1 MILQIC
7 DNPTVLSVMRIVNIA
22 ILIIKIA
29 VPILLILTG
38 MITLLKTIK
47 VGEEDSL
54 AKAKKQLINNAIAAV
69 VIFFVPTFVNVLVKV
84 SLTNGEYKDCLNNT
98 STEVINQKY
107 YDIAVNSI
115 SKAES
120 SSKYN
125 DYYDAVNKVNNI
137 KDTDTKNALK
147 KRLDNVKDIIDK
159 KIEEN
164 NKKENTKNENSNSG
178 NSSNNNSGGNGSNT
192 TVPDISNPGTFRP
205 DTGKTHDCNK
215 NGKYQ
220 LCSAKKGI
228 FGSFAYYDKAA
239 ANDTSNRNSI
249 EMDPSWKNTN
259 LVNVSTTCSN
269 GKKYNWT
276 VHRLASS
283 TWKKVQEKFC
293 EIITVGI
300 DGIKYET
307 NQIVVSGPIS
317 IRYISNTKTISTH
330 AFGIAIDINPSESYT
345 INGKKYPTPYGRS
358 LEKYNNFINAIG
370 GESDPRNVNYV
381 LWKKVFEPLGFI
393 WGGNWGRNGKGTK
406 IDGMHFEID
415 WRNAR

>member
-164 NKKENTKNENSNSG
+164 NKKENTKNENSSSG
-178 NSSNNNSGGNGSNT
+178 NSNNNSGGNGSNT
-192 TVPDISNPGTFRP
+192 TVPDISNPGTFKP

-228 FGSFAYYDKAA
+228 FGSFAYYDKAS

-300 DGIKYET
+300 DGIKYES

>member
-22 ILIIKIA
+22 ILIIKIV

-47 VGEEDSL
+47 VGEEDLL
-54 AKAKKQLINNAIAAV
+54 AKAKKQLVNNCIAAV
-69 VIFFVPTFVNVLVKV
+69 VVFFIPTFVSVLVKV
-84 SLTNGEYKDCLNNT
+84 SLTNGEYKDCLSNT
-98 STEVINQKY
+98 SSDVINQKY
-107 YDIAVNSI
+107 YDIAVDSI

-125 DYYDAVNKVNNI
+125 DYYDAVNKINEI
-137 KDTDTKNALK
+137 KDIDTKKSLK
-147 KRLDNVKDIIDK
+147 KRLDNVKTIIDK

-164 NKKENTKNENSNSG
+164 NKKENTNSENNGGSSETNSNSG
-178 NSSNNNSGGNGSNT
+178 
-192 TVPDISNPGTFRP
+192 TVTPDS
-205 DTGKTHDCNK
+205 GKTSDCNK

-239 ANDTSNRNSI
+239 VNDTSNRNSI
-249 EMDPSWKNTN
+249 EMDPSWKKAN

-293 EIITVGI
+293 QIITVGI
-300 DGIKYET
+300 DGIKYEP

-330 AFGIAIDINPSESYT
+330 AYGIAIDINPSESYT
-345 INGKKYPTPYGRS
+345 INGKKYSTPYGRS

>member
-22 ILIIKIA
+22 ILIIKIV
-29 VPILLILTG
+29 VPILLILMG

-47 VGEEDSL
+47 VGEEDLL
-54 AKAKKQLINNAIAAV
+54 AKAKKQLVNNCIAAV
-69 VIFFVPTFVNVLVKV
+69 VVFFIPTFVSVLVKV
-84 SLTNGEYKDCLNNT
+84 SLTNGEYKDCLSNT
-98 STEVINQKY
+98 SSDVINQKY
-107 YDIAVNSI
+107 YDIAVDSI

-125 DYYDAVNKVNNI
+125 DYYDAVNKINEI
-137 KDTDTKNALK
+137 KDIDTKKSLK
-147 KRLDNVKDIIDK
+147 KRLDNVKTIIDK
-159 KIEEN
+159 KIEVN
-164 NKKENTKNENSNSG
+164 NKKENTNSENNGGSSETNSNSG
-178 NSSNNNSGGNGSNT
+178 T
-192 TVPDISNPGTFRP
+192 FTPDS
-205 DTGKTHDCNK
+205 GKTSDCNK

-239 ANDTSNRNSI
+239 VNDTSNRNSI
-249 EMDPSWKNTN
+249 EMDPSWKKAN

-293 EIITVGI
+293 QIITVGI
-300 DGIKYET
+300 DGIKYEP

-330 AFGIAIDINPSESYT
+330 AYGIAIDINPSESYT

>member
-125 DYYDAVNKVNNI
+125 DYYDAANKVNNI

-164 NKKENTKNENSNSG
+164 NKKENTKNENSSSG
-178 NSSNNNSGGNGSNT
+178 NSNNNSGGNGSNT
-192 TVPDISNPGTFRP
+192 TVPDISNPGTFKP

-228 FGSFAYYDKAA
+228 FGSFAYYDKAS

-300 DGIKYET
+300 DGIKYES

>member
-7 DNPTVLSVMRIVNIA
+7 DNPTVLSVMRIVNIV
-22 ILIIKIA
+22 ILIIKIV

-38 MITLLKTIK
+38 MITLLKTIMA
-47 VGEEDSL
+47 GEEDSL

-69 VIFFVPTFVNVLVKV
+69 VVFLIPTFVSVLVKV
-84 SLTNGEYKDCLNNT
+84 SLTNGEYKDCLSNT
-98 STEVINQKY
+98 SNDVINQKY
-107 YDIAVNSI
+107 YDIAVDSI

-125 DYYDAVNKVNNI
+125 DYYDAITKVNEI
-137 KDTDTKNALK
+137 KDIDTKKALK
-147 KRLDNVKDIIDK
+147 KRLDNVKAIIDK

-164 NKKENTKNENSNSG
+164 NKKENTNSENNGSSSGTNSNNGS
-178 NSSNNNSGGNGSNT
+178 NSSNT
-192 TVPDISNPGTFRP
+192 TISDASNPGTFTP
-205 DTGKTHDCNK
+205 DSGKTPNCNK

-220 LCSAKKGI
+220 LCSVKKGI
-228 FGSFAYYDKAA
+228 FGSFPYYDKAA
-239 ANDTSNRNSI
+239 PNDTSNRNSI
-249 EMDPSWKNTN
+249 EMDPSWKKTN

-269 GKKYNWT
+269 GIKYNWT
-276 VHRLASS
+276 VHKLASS

-293 EIITVGI
+293 QIITVGI
-300 DGIKYET
+300 DGIKYKPD
-307 NQIVVSGPIS
+307 QIVVSGPIS

-330 AFGIAIDINPSESYT
+330 AYGIAIDINPSKSYI

-370 GESDPRNVNYV
+370 GESDSRNVNYV

>member
-29 VPILLILTG
+29 VPILLILIG

-147 KRLDNVKDIIDK
+147 KRLDNVKNIIDK

-164 NKKENTKNENSNSG
+164 NKKENTKNENSNSS
-178 NSSNNNSGGNGSNT
+178 NSNNNSGGNGSNT

-269 GKKYNWT
+269 EKKYNWT

>member
-164 NKKENTKNENSNSG
+164 NKKENTKNENSSSG
-178 NSSNNNSGGNGSNT
+178 NSNNNSGGNGSNT
-192 TVPDISNPGTFRP
+192 TVPDISNPGTFKP

-228 FGSFAYYDKAA
+228 FGSFAYYDKAS

-249 EMDPSWKNTN
+249 EMDPSCKNTN

-300 DGIKYET
+300 DGIKYES

>member
-164 NKKENTKNENSNSG
+164 NKKENTKNENSSSG
-178 NSSNNNSGGNGSNT
+178 NSNNNSGGNGSNT
-192 TVPDISNPGTFRP
+192 TVPDISNPGTFKP

-228 FGSFAYYDKAA
+228 FGSFAYYDKAS

-300 DGIKYET
+300 DGIKYES

-370 GESDPRNVNYV
+370 GESNPRNVNYV

>member
-22 ILIIKIA
+22 ILIIKIV

-84 SLTNGEYKDCLNNT
+84 SLTNGEYKNCLNNT

-164 NKKENTKNENSNSG
+164 NKKENTNSENNSG
-178 NSSNNNSGGNGSNT
+178 SSGNNNNSGGNGSNT
-192 TVPDISNPGTFRP
+192 TVPDTSNPGTFTP
-205 DTGKTHDCNK
+205 DSGKTSNCNK

-239 ANDTSNRNSI
+239 VNDTSNRNSI

-293 EIITVGI
+293 QIITVGI
-300 DGIKYET
+300 DGIKYES

-370 GESDPRNVNYV
+370 GESDSRNVNYV

>member
-125 DYYDAVNKVNNI
+125 DYYDAVNKINNI

-164 NKKENTKNENSNSG
+164 NKKENTKNENSSSG
-178 NSSNNNSGGNGSNT
+178 NSNNNSGGNGSNT
-192 TVPDISNPGTFRP
+192 TVPDISNPGTFKP

-228 FGSFAYYDKAA
+228 FGSFAYYDKAS

-300 DGIKYET
+300 DGIKYES

>member
-54 AKAKKQLINNAIAAV
+54 VKAKKQLINNAIAAV

-164 NKKENTKNENSNSG
+164 NKKENTKNENSSSG
-178 NSSNNNSGGNGSNT
+178 NSNNNSGGNGSNT
-192 TVPDISNPGTFRP
+192 TVPDISNPGTFKP

-228 FGSFAYYDKAA
+228 FGSFAYYDKAS

>member
-22 ILIIKIA
+22 ILIIKIV
-29 VPILLILTG
+29 VPILLILMG

-47 VGEEDSL
+47 VGEEDLL
-54 AKAKKQLINNAIAAV
+54 AKAKKQLVNNCIAAV
-69 VIFFVPTFVNVLVKV
+69 VVFFIPTFVSVLVKV
-84 SLTNGEYKDCLNNT
+84 SLTNGEYKDCLSNT
-98 STEVINQKY
+98 SSDVINQKY
-107 YDIAVNSI
+107 YDIAVDSI

-125 DYYDAVNKVNNI
+125 DYYDAVNKINEI
-137 KDTDTKNALK
+137 KDIDTKKSLK
-147 KRLDNVKDIIDK
+147 KRLDNVKTIIDK
-159 KIEEN
+159 KIEVN
-164 NKKENTKNENSNSG
+164 NKKENTNSENNGGSSETNSNSG
-178 NSSNNNSGGNGSNT
+178 T
-192 TVPDISNPGTFRP
+192 FTPDS
-205 DTGKTHDCNK
+205 GKTSDCNK

-239 ANDTSNRNSI
+239 VNDTSNRNSI
-249 EMDPSWKNTN
+249 EMDPSWKKAN

-293 EIITVGI
+293 QIITVGI
-300 DGIKYET
+300 DGIKYEP

-330 AFGIAIDINPSESYT
+330 AYGIAIDINPSESYI
-345 INGKKYPTPYGRS
+345 INGKKYSTPYGRS

>member
-22 ILIIKIA
+22 ILIIKIV

-47 VGEEDSL
+47 VGEEDLL
-54 AKAKKQLINNAIAAV
+54 AKAKKQLVNNCIAAV
-69 VIFFVPTFVNVLVKV
+69 VVFFIPTFVSVLVKV
-84 SLTNGEYKDCLNNT
+84 SLTNGEYKDCLSNT
-98 STEVINQKY
+98 SSDVINQKY
-107 YDIAVNSI
+107 YDIAVDSI

-125 DYYDAVNKVNNI
+125 DYYDAVNKINEI
-137 KDTDTKNALK
+137 KDIDTKKSLK
-147 KRLDNVKDIIDK
+147 KRLDNVKTIIDK

-164 NKKENTKNENSNSG
+164 NKKENINSGTNSNSG
-178 NSSNNNSGGNGSNT
+178 SNSSNT
-192 TVPDISNPGTFRP
+192 TISDASNPGTFTP
-205 DTGKTHDCNK
+205 DSGKTSNCNK

-228 FGSFAYYDKAA
+228 FGSFPYYDKAA
-239 ANDTSNRNSI
+239 VNDTSNRNSI
-249 EMDPSWKNTN
+249 EMDPSWKKAN
-259 LVNVSTTCSN
+259 LVSVSTTCSN

-293 EIITVGI
+293 QIITVGI
-300 DGIKYET
+300 DGIKYEP

-317 IRYISNTKTISTH
+317 IRYISNTKAISTH
-330 AFGIAIDINPSESYT
+330 AYGIAIDINPSESYT

>member
-22 ILIIKIA
+22 ILIIKIV

-47 VGEEDSL
+47 VGEEDLL
-54 AKAKKQLINNAIAAV
+54 AKAKKQLVNNCIAAV
-69 VIFFVPTFVNVLVKV
+69 VVFFIPTFVSVLVKV
-84 SLTNGEYKDCLNNT
+84 SLTNGEYKDCLSNT
-98 STEVINQKY
+98 SSDVINQKY
-107 YDIAVNSI
+107 YDIAVDSI

-125 DYYDAVNKVNNI
+125 DYYDAVNKINEI
-137 KDTDTKNALK
+137 KDIDTKKSLK
-147 KRLDNVKDIIDK
+147 KRLDNVKTIIDK

-164 NKKENTKNENSNSG
+164 NKKENTNSETNGGSSETNSNSG
-178 NSSNNNSGGNGSNT
+178 T
-192 TVPDISNPGTFRP
+192 FTPDS
-205 DTGKTHDCNK
+205 GKTSNCNK

-228 FGSFAYYDKAA
+228 FGSFAYYDKAPV
-239 ANDTSNRNSI
+239 NDTSNRNSI
-249 EMDPSWKNTN
+249 EMDPSWKKAN
-259 LVNVSTTCSN
+259 LVSVSTTCSN

-293 EIITVGI
+293 QIITVGI
-300 DGIKYET
+300 DGIKYEP

-330 AFGIAIDINPSESYT
+330 AYGIAIDINPSESYT
-345 INGKKYPTPYGRS
+345 INGKKYSTPYGRS

-393 WGGNWGRNGKGTK
+393 WGGNWEEMVKVQK
-406 IDGMHFEID
+406 
-415 WRNAR
+415 

>member
-22 ILIIKIA
+22 ILIIKIV
-29 VPILLILTG
+29 VPILLILMG

-47 VGEEDSL
+47 VGEEDLL
-54 AKAKKQLINNAIAAV
+54 AKAKKQLVNNCIAAV
-69 VIFFVPTFVNVLVKV
+69 VVFFIPTFVSVLVKV
-84 SLTNGEYKDCLNNT
+84 SLTNGEYKDCLSNT
-98 STEVINQKY
+98 SSDVINQKY
-107 YDIAVNSI
+107 YDIAVDSI

-125 DYYDAVNKVNNI
+125 DYYDAVNKINEI
-137 KDTDTKNALK
+137 KDIDTKKSLK
-147 KRLDNVKDIIDK
+147 KRLDNVKTIIDK
-159 KIEEN
+159 KIEVN
-164 NKKENTKNENSNSG
+164 NKKENTNSENNGGSSETNSNSG
-178 NSSNNNSGGNGSNT
+178 T
-192 TVPDISNPGTFRP
+192 FTPDS
-205 DTGKTHDCNK
+205 GKTSDCNK

-239 ANDTSNRNSI
+239 VNDTSNRNSI
-249 EMDPSWKNTN
+249 EMDPSWKKAN

-293 EIITVGI
+293 QIITVGI
-300 DGIKYET
+300 DGIKYKP

-330 AFGIAIDINPSESYT
+330 AYGIAIDINPSESYT
-345 INGKKYPTPYGRS
+345 INGKKYSTPYGRS

>member
-147 KRLDNVKDIIDK
+147 KRLDNVKNIIDK

-164 NKKENTKNENSNSG
+164 NKKENTKNENSSSG
-178 NSSNNNSGGNGSNT
+178 NSNNNSGGNGSNT
-192 TVPDISNPGTFRP
+192 TVPDISNSGTFRP

-228 FGSFAYYDKAA
+228 FGSFAYYDKAS

-300 DGIKYET
+300 DGIKYES

>member
-1 MILQIC
+1 M
-7 DNPTVLSVMRIVNIA
+7 
-22 ILIIKIA
+22 
-29 VPILLILTG
+29 
-38 MITLLKTIK
+38 
-47 VGEEDSL
+47 
-54 AKAKKQLINNAIAAV
+54 
-69 VIFFVPTFVNVLVKV
+69 LVKV

-147 KRLDNVKDIIDK
+147 KRLDNVKNIIDK

-178 NSSNNNSGGNGSNT
+178 NSNNNSGGNGSNT
-192 TVPDISNPGTFRP
+192 TVPDISNPGTFKP

-345 INGKKYPTPYGRS
+345 INGTKYPTPYGRS

>member
-22 ILIIKIA
+22 ILIIKIV

-47 VGEEDSL
+47 VGEEDLL
-54 AKAKKQLINNAIAAV
+54 AKAKKQLVNNCIAAV
-69 VIFFVPTFVNVLVKV
+69 VVFFIPTFVSVLVKV
-84 SLTNGEYKDCLNNT
+84 SLTNGEYKDCLSNT
-98 STEVINQKY
+98 SSDVINQKY
-107 YDIAVNSI
+107 YDIAVDSI

-125 DYYDAVNKVNNI
+125 DYYDAVNKINEI
-137 KDTDTKNALK
+137 KDIDTKKSLK
-147 KRLDNVKDIIDK
+147 KRLDNVKTIIDK
-159 KIEEN
+159 KIEVN
-164 NKKENTKNENSNSG
+164 NKKENTNSENNGGSSETNSNSG
-178 NSSNNNSGGNGSNT
+178 T
-192 TVPDISNPGTFRP
+192 FTPDS
-205 DTGKTHDCNK
+205 GKTSDCNK

-239 ANDTSNRNSI
+239 VNDTSNRNSI
-249 EMDPSWKNTN
+249 EMDPSWKKAN

-293 EIITVGI
+293 QIITVGI
-300 DGIKYET
+300 DGIKYEP

-330 AFGIAIDINPSESYT
+330 AYGIAIDINPSESYI
-345 INGKKYPTPYGRS
+345 INGKKYSTPYGRS

>member
-147 KRLDNVKDIIDK
+147 KRLDNVKNIIDK

-164 NKKENTKNENSNSG
+164 NKKENTKNENSNSS
-178 NSSNNNSGGNGSNT
+178 NSNNNSGGNGSNT
-192 TVPDISNPGTFRP
+192 TVPDISNPGTFKP

-228 FGSFAYYDKAA
+228 FGSFAYYDKAS

-300 DGIKYET
+300 DGIKYES

>member
-147 KRLDNVKDIIDK
+147 KRLDNVKNIIDK

-192 TVPDISNPGTFRP
+192 NVPDISNPGTFRP

-228 FGSFAYYDKAA
+228 FGSFAYYDKAS

-300 DGIKYET
+300 DGIKYES

-370 GESDPRNVNYV
+370 GESNPRNVNYV

>member
-147 KRLDNVKDIIDK
+147 KRLDNVKNIIDK

-192 TVPDISNPGTFRP
+192 NVPDISNPGTFRP

-228 FGSFAYYDKAA
+228 FGSFAYYDKAS

-300 DGIKYET
+300 DGIKYES

>member
-22 ILIIKIA
+22 ILIIKIV
-29 VPILLILTG
+29 VPILLILMG

-47 VGEEDSL
+47 VGEEDLL
-54 AKAKKQLINNAIAAV
+54 AKAKKQLVNNCIAAV
-69 VIFFVPTFVNVLVKV
+69 VVFFIPTFVSVLVKV
-84 SLTNGEYKDCLNNT
+84 SLTNGEYKDCLSNT
-98 STEVINQKY
+98 SSDVINQKY
-107 YDIAVNSI
+107 YDIAVDSI

-125 DYYDAVNKVNNI
+125 DYYDAVNKINEI
-137 KDTDTKNALK
+137 KDIDTKKSLK
-147 KRLDNVKDIIDK
+147 KRLDNVKTIIDK

-164 NKKENTKNENSNSG
+164 NKKENTNSENNGGSSETNSNSG
-178 NSSNNNSGGNGSNT
+178 T
-192 TVPDISNPGTFRP
+192 FTPDS
-205 DTGKTHDCNK
+205 GKTSDCNK

-239 ANDTSNRNSI
+239 VNDTSNRNSI
-249 EMDPSWKNTN
+249 EMDPSWKKAN

-300 DGIKYET
+300 DGIKYEP

-330 AFGIAIDINPSESYT
+330 AYGIAIDINPSESYI
-345 INGKKYPTPYGRS
+345 INGKKYSTPYGRS

>member
-164 NKKENTKNENSNSG
+164 NKKENTKNENSSSG
-178 NSSNNNSGGNGSNT
+178 NSNNNSGGNGSNT
-192 TVPDISNPGTFRP
+192 TVPDISNPGTFKP
-205 DTGKTHDCNK
+205 HTGKTHDCNK

-228 FGSFAYYDKAA
+228 FGSFAYYDKAS

-300 DGIKYET
+300 DGIKYES

>member
-147 KRLDNVKDIIDK
+147 KRLDNVKNIIDK

-178 NSSNNNSGGNGSNT
+178 NSNNNSGGNGSNT
-192 TVPDISNPGTFRP
+192 TVPDISNPGTFKP

-228 FGSFAYYDKAA
+228 FGSFAYYDKAS

-300 DGIKYET
+300 DGIKYES

>member
-7 DNPTVLSVMRIVNIA
+7 DNPTVLSVIRIVNIA
-22 ILIIKIA
+22 ILIIKVV

-98 STEVINQKY
+98 SAEVINQKY

-164 NKKENTKNENSNSG
+164 NKKENTKNENSN
-178 NSSNNNSGGNGSNT
+178 NSGGNGSNT
-192 TVPDISNPGTFRP
+192 TVPDISNPGIFRP

-358 LEKYNNFINAIG
+358 LEKYNNFINALG

>member
-178 NSSNNNSGGNGSNT
+178 NSNNNNSGGNGSNT
-192 TVPDISNPGTFRP
+192 TVPDISNPGTFKP

-228 FGSFAYYDKAA
+228 FGSFAYYDKAS

-300 DGIKYET
+300 DGIKYES

>member
-47 VGEEDSL
+47 FGEEDSL

-125 DYYDAVNKVNNI
+125 DYYDAVNKVDNI

-178 NSSNNNSGGNGSNT
+178 NSNNNNSGGNGSNT
-192 TVPDISNPGTFRP
+192 TVPDISNPGTFKP

-228 FGSFAYYDKAA
+228 FGSFAYYDKAP

-307 NQIVVSGPIS
+307 NQIVISGPIS

>member
-7 DNPTVLSVMRIVNIA
+7 DNPTILSVMRIVNII
-22 ILIIKIA
+22 ILIIKIV

-38 MITLLKTIK
+38 MITLLKTIR

-54 AKAKKQLINNAIAAV
+54 AKAKKQLVNNALAAIIV
-69 VIFFVPTFVNVLVKV
+69 FLVPTIVSVLVKV
-84 SLTNGEYKDCLNNT
+84 SFSNGEYKDCLNNA
-98 STEVINQKY
+98 SSEVIAQKY
-107 YDIAVNSI
+107 YDRVVEAI

-120 SSKYN
+120 SLNYN
-125 DYYDAVNKVNNI
+125 DYYNAVNMLNEISDKE
-137 KDTDTKNALK
+137 TKSALK
-147 KRLDNVKDIIDK
+147 KRLDSVKAAIDNKIKEENEKENVK
-159 KIEEN
+159 EN
-164 NKKENTKNENSNSG
+164 PSEGGSVSDNSG
-178 NSSNNNSGGNGSNT
+178 SS
-192 TVPDISNPGTFRP
+192 GTFVA
-205 DTGKTHDCNK
+205 DSGKTSECNK

-220 LCSAKKGI
+220 LCSPKKGI
-228 FGSFAYYDKAA
+228 FGSFAYYDSAA
-239 ANDTSNRNSI
+239 PNDTSNRNSI
-249 EMDPSWKNTN
+249 EMDPAWKSQN
-259 LVNVSTTCSN
+259 LVRVSTTCTN
-269 GKKYNWT
+269 GTTYNWT
-276 VHRLASS
+276 VHVLAKS

-293 EIITVGI
+293 QIITVGI
-300 DGIKYET
+300 DGITYKP

-317 IRYISNTKTISTH
+317 IRYISNTKTITTH
-330 AFGIAIDINPSESYT
+330 AYGIAIDINPSESYT
-345 INGKKYPTPYGRS
+345 INGKTYPTPYGRS